1 MRVIDAR
8 SGQEMKPGHPISYED
23 GEQVTLLELVP
34 GLTKASM
41 LVRAK
46 HRDRG
51 TGRFVM
57 ATQWVDGPVRY
68 LHPDFMFQRI
78 VFFPS

>member
-1 MRVIDAR
+1 MKL
-8 SGQEMKPGHPISYED
+8 GQPISYED
-23 GEQVTLLELVP
+23 GEQVTLLELKL
-34 GLTKASM
+34 GLTKAAM

-68 LHPDFMFQRI
+68 LHPDFMFQRVVI
-78 VFFPS
+78 FPS